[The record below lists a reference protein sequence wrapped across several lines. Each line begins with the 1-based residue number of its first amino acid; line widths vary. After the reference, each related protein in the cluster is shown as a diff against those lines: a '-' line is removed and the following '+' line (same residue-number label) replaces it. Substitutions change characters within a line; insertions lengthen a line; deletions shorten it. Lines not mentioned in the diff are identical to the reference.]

1 MSAPA
6 RPGGNEQVP
15 FLQEDFHAF
24 PFQSQ
29 RMLVELQ
36 TNTFRDTSAVEFWA
50 KLSHDATENATH
62 LPHALAYAVETIRQ
76 LEEITQCIDHRVATV
91 CRANFVDS
99 FFDDIEAWVDSTLL
113 QDAHTMF
120 ATNLHGHDSSKHNVE
135 YVITLKQHAVRAFGT
150 LRGRELFDIVRDFPD
165 SIRDLFSHRKDTIR
179 CIVTSLTDQ
188 ESGELYEELARD
200 RRVEPVIDS
209 DDDDD
214 EIVCDEAT
222 DEWQPQP
229 LDVAPTGRHV
239 DDLLSSLVGIY
250 GNPSAFVNEYRMM
263 LAERLLMSTDFNTD
277 RDGDEFTLHPR
288 LEAMVQTYKDAYAVL
303 KNPRQLDW
311 VSYLGVVETL
321 ELYIKGML
329 RQFETLSSP
338 QIAAKLALIA
348 RSEQMHSGTCVY
360 ELCTYQRYIGIGVSS
375 MASLTPILRNL
386 VDQRVLEY
394 IGGMYQLHKNH

>member
-1 MSAPA
+1 
-6 RPGGNEQVP
+6 
-15 FLQEDFHAF
+15 
-24 PFQSQ
+24 
-29 RMLVELQ
+29 
-36 TNTFRDTSAVEFWA
+36 
-50 KLSHDATENATH
+50 
-62 LPHALAYAVETIRQ
+62 
-76 LEEITQCIDHRVATV
+76 
-91 CRANFVDS
+91 
-99 FFDDIEAWVDSTLL
+99 
-113 QDAHTMF
+113 
-120 ATNLHGHDSSKHNVE
+120 
-135 YVITLKQHAVRAFGT
+135 
-150 LRGRELFDIVRDFPD
+150 
-165 SIRDLFSHRKDTIR
+165 
-179 CIVTSLTDQ
+179 
-188 ESGELYEELARD
+188 
-200 RRVEPVIDS
+200 
-209 DDDDD
+209 
-214 EIVCDEAT
+214 EAT

-311 VSYLGVVETL
+311 VSYLGVVELEIIDLNGHTIGFTVSPMQATVLSYFEDQESTQQYIDSWFVAALAKAMDVEVEVVTKQSQFWCHQGVLRYTQNGHDQLVLNTAYTRPALTADKDSSNEHLLEATSVSSKRQAEAEIKVKHKIDCECTL